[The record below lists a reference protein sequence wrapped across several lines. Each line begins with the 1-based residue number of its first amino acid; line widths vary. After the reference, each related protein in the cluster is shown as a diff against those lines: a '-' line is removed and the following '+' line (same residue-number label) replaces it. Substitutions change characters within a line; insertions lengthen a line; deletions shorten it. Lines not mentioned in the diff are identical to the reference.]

1 VRSLIFCAFVCFSL
15 ALVGCDDRSYRDIGA
30 SIDVLA
36 KRSDELPG
44 PAIERL
50 QKIGRRAVPQIET
63 AMHTAS
69 PRGKVNLVSALAA
82 IGEPE
87 STAIL
92 QHFAVYDKSPEVR
105 AACEDPAVTSI
116 QQTVYRTDAASPVV
130 ELLKGAAKKKRVRVV
145 VELRARFD
153 EMNNLKLAEELKK
166 AGK

>member
-1 VRSLIFCAFVCFSL
+1 MRGLTIGAFVCLSV
-15 ALVGCDDRSYRDIGA
+15 AAVGCDDRSYRDIGA
-30 SIDVLA
+30 AIDVLA
-36 KRSDELPG
+36 KRSEELPG

-92 QHFAVYDKSPEVR
+92 QHFATYDKSPDVR
-105 AACEDPAVTSI
+105 AACENLLKQWA
-116 QQTVYRTDAASPVV
+116 AASD
-130 ELLKGAAKKKRVRVV
+130 R
-145 VELRARFD
+145 RAQPA
-153 EMNNLKLAEELKK
+153 KLALARIEEKRRLGQ
-166 AGK
+166 AE

>member
-1 VRSLIFCAFVCFSL
+1 VRGLRLGVLVCLSL
-15 ALVGCDDRSYRDIGA
+15 AALACDDRSYRDIGA
-30 SIDVLA
+30 AIDVLA

-92 QHFAVYDKSPEVR
+92 QHFATYDKSPEVR
-105 AACEDPAVTSI
+105 GACEDLLKQWA
-116 QQTVYRTDAASPVV
+116 AASDRRA
-130 ELLKGAAKKKRVRVV
+130 GAAKVVLARIDEKRR
-145 VELRARFD
+145 LGQ
-153 EMNNLKLAEELKK
+153 AE
-166 AGK
+166 